1 MDIKEMF
8 RKEINKKSVF
18 KNKDLI
24 SPHYVPDTLPFRE
37 QQIQEII
44 INLAPALQ
52 GNKPNNIFIYGKCGT
67 GKTST
72 INKVLAKMQ
81 EIQNESELEQKL
93 LTVYLNCRTYNS
105 KYKVLLKIADKLF
118 PKSYFGYSASFIYD
132 NIVKEIEKNNLFL
145 MIVLDEIDLIK
156 DANDTIYS
164 IVRLNDELK
173 KGGTTIIGIS
183 NNVLFKDEL
192 DTRTKSG
199 LCKKELIF
207 PPYNAQE
214 LKEILKQR
222 IPLGF
227 IENSVEESAIS
238 LAAAYAAQES
248 GDARTALLLLES
260 AGELADKKNT
270 FKITDLEIKEAK
282 KQVEIEI
289 IVDMLSTLPEQIKIV
304 LFAIANMV
312 KNNRF
317 STHLLDDGHVIYSGD
332 AYLEYVKQIKNI
344 GKQPVSMKWFKQYLD
359 ELSTY
364 GFLII
369 STSGKGVRGS
379 TTLIKMAI
387 DSNIALKILET
398 DF

>member
-1 MDIKEMF
+1 MF